1 MCLLIMYVWVR
12 VCYWGAGGGGRAG
25 LGIWAVWGMLTT
37 SEIISAALIPASACW
52 LTMLPLLEL
61 EFYKPKFFSM
71 YC

>member
-52 LTMLPLLEL
+52 LTMLPLPRVGVL
-61 EFYKPKFFSM
+61 
-71 YC
+71 